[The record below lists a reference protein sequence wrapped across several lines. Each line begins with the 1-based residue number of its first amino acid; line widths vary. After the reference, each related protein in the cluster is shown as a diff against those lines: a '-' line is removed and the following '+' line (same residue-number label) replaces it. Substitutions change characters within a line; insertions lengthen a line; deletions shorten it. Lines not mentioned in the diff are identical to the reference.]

1 MIKVTV
7 WNENI
12 QENGI
17 KFMPQLQ
24 DATDPRA
31 LGFKN
36 FLESNM
42 ANIRK
47 IHPDGIHMTIKG
59 ILEEDPD
66 QEFVVRTVTLDMPE
80 CGLTQEVIDDTDV
93 LIWWAHIA
101 HDRVPDEIAKRVKD
115 AVLKGMG
122 FIALHSA
129 HPSKPLQ
136 MILGTSGSLQWREG
150 DRSRVWCTC
159 PTHPI
164 AKGIPL
170 SFELPEE
177 EMYGEYFDIPKPDD
191 QVFISW
197 FAGGEVFRSGC
208 TWTRGYG
215 KVFYFQPGHETQ
227 GSYLI
232 PEVRQIIRNAAKWA
246 APVMRIPE
254 LYCPH
259 AEITPEKKWAEEHK

>member
-12 QENGI
+12 QENGT
-17 KFMPQLQ
+17 KFMPKELLES
-24 DATDPRA
+24 TDPRA
-31 LGFKN
+31 MGFKA
-36 FLESNM
+36 FLEGNVE
-42 ANIRK
+42 NIRK
-47 IHPDGIHMTIKG
+47 IHPNGIHNTLKG
-59 ILEEDPD
+59 ILEEDE
-66 QEFVVRTVTLDMPE
+66 EFVVRTVTLDMPE

-93 LIWWAHIA
+93 LIWWAHIG
-101 HDRVPDEIAKRVKD
+101 HDRVPDEIAMRVKK
-115 AVLKGMG
+115 AVLEGMG

-136 MILGTSGSLQWREG
+136 MLLGTSGSLQWREG

-164 AKGIPL
+164 AKGIPA

-215 KVFYFQPGHETQ
+215 KIFYFQPGHETQ

-246 APVMRIPE
+246 APVLRKDDA
-254 LYCPH
+254 YVCPH
-259 AEITPEKKWAEEHK
+259 AEITPEKAYADSIK